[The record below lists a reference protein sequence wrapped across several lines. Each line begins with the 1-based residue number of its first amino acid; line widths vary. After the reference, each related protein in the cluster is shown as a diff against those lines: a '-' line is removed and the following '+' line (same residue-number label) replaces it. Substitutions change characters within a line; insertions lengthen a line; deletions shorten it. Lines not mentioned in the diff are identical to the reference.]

1 MLIASANLCIILF
14 VCRVVVLL
22 LKNHKI
28 MVHVIPFLT
37 IMELIN
43 FIIIF
48 LSGCNLQVS
57 IQKQDE
63 KGRYYVL
70 LFADS
75 GHTRVSLVT
84 KHVAGTCQL
93 VKSC

>member
-1 MLIASANLCIILF
+1 MLIAIANLCIILF
-14 VCRVVVLL
+14 VCKDVVLF
-22 LKNHKI
+22 LKNGI
-28 MVHVIPFLT
+28 MVPVIPFLT

-57 IQKQDE
+57 IQKQDD

-75 GHTRVSLVT
+75 GHTRVSL
-84 KHVAGTCQL
+84 
-93 VKSC
+93 

>member
-1 MLIASANLCIILF
+1 MLIASANFCIILF
-14 VCRVVVLL
+14 VCKVVVLL
-22 LKNHKI
+22 LKTEI
-28 MVHVIPFLT
+28 MVHVIPFLA

-75 GHTRVSLVT
+75 GHTRVSFVT

-93 VKSC
+93 LKSC

>member
-14 VCRVVVLL
+14 ACYKVVVLL
-22 LKNHKI
+22 LKNEI

-63 KGRYYVL
+63 KGRYFVL

-75 GHTRVSLVT
+75 GHTQVSLSII
-84 KHVAGTCQL
+84 HVAGTCQL
-93 VKSC
+93 LK

>member
-14 VCRVVVLL
+14 VCKVVVLL
-22 LKNHKI
+22 LKNEI

-75 GHTRVSLVT
+75 GNTRVSLSII
-84 KHVAGTCQL
+84 HVAGTCKL
-93 VKSC
+93 LK

>member
-14 VCRVVVLL
+14 VCKVVVLL
-22 LKNHKI
+22 LKNEI

-48 LSGCNLQVS
+48 LSGCNLHVS

-93 VKSC
+93 LKSC

>member
-1 MLIASANLCIILF
+1 
-14 VCRVVVLL
+14 
-22 LKNHKI
+22 

-43 FIIIF
+43 YFIIIF

-93 VKSC
+93 LK

>member
-1 MLIASANLCIILF
+1 
-14 VCRVVVLL
+14 
-22 LKNHKI
+22 

-37 IMELIN
+37 IMEVIN

-84 KHVAGTCQL
+84 TSKVMLDLGILRPIPVAM
-93 VKSC
+93 VIKSSVPSRYVTF

>member
-1 MLIASANLCIILF
+1 MLIAIANLCIILF
-14 VCRVVVLL
+14 VCKDVVLF
-22 LKNHKI
+22 LKNGI
-28 MVHVIPFLT
+28 MVPVIPFLT

-48 LSGCNLQVS
+48 VSGCNLQVS
-57 IQKQDE
+57 IQKQDD

-75 GHTRVSLVT
+75 GHTRVSL
-84 KHVAGTCQL
+84 
-93 VKSC
+93 

>member
-1 MLIASANLCIILF
+1 MCK
-14 VCRVVVLL
+14 VVVLFYACY
-22 LKNHKI
+22 
-28 MVHVIPFLT
+28 PFLA
-37 IMELIN
+37 IIELILLLL
-43 FIIIF
+43 IF

-75 GHTRVSLVT
+75 GHTRVSLLPS
-84 KHVAGTCQL
+84 AGTCQRH
-93 VKSC
+93 

>member
-1 MLIASANLCIILF
+1 
-14 VCRVVVLL
+14 
-22 LKNHKI
+22 

-37 IMELIN
+37 IMELLH

-84 KHVAGTCQL
+84 KHVAGTCRSNVRSSPESWHPQAN
-93 VKSC
+93 SCGHDDKILYPQSM

>member
-1 MLIASANLCIILF
+1 MLIAIANLCIILF
-14 VCRVVVLL
+14 VCKDAVLF
-22 LKNHKI
+22 LKNGI

-37 IMELIN
+37 ILELIN

-84 KHVAGTCQL
+84 IHVAGTCQL
-93 VKSC
+93 LN